1 MTEHY
6 KTKLI
11 EMLDKLSEKA
21 LKRLYQL
28 AEYLYIYK
36 EKGGRMSKD
45 HHEPPTSRSDT
56 MKKLDEILLNTNEIL
71 NTLKIITSESEVN
84 NGRLKGII

>member
-21 LKRLYQL
+21 LKRLCQL

-36 EKGGRMSKD
+36 EKGG
-45 HHEPPTSRSDT
+45 E
-56 MKKLDEILLNTNEIL
+56 E
-71 NTLKIITSESEVN
+71 
-84 NGRLKGII
+84 

>member
-28 AEYLYIYK
+28 AEYLYIH
-36 EKGGRMSKD
+36 KG
-45 HHEPPTSRSDT
+45 
-56 MKKLDEILLNTNEIL
+56 NE
-71 NTLKIITSESEVN
+71 ESEV
-84 NGRLKGII
+84 

>member
-28 AEYLYIYK
+28 AEDLYIH
-36 EKGGRMSKD
+36 KG
-45 HHEPPTSRSDT
+45 
-56 MKKLDEILLNTNEIL
+56 NE
-71 NTLKIITSESEVN
+71 ESEV
-84 NGRLKGII
+84 